1 MRLVVIVG
9 GDEESESLVLS
20 VMVSVIN
27 FMTTFLL
34 ENQIH
39 KNAKSFSSLYTKR
52 QKIFYKTYP
61 KLKSLVFAS
70 LCK

>member
-1 MRLVVIVG
+1 MRLVVIVC

-27 FMTTFLL
+27 LRTFLL

-39 KNAKSFSSLYTKR
+39 KNAKSFSSLYPKR
-52 QKIFYKTYP
+52 QKIFYMTYP
-61 KLKSLVFAS
+61 KLVLCLLLCAS
-70 LCK
+70 D